1 METYTSM
8 KTHSLVKFLFIFFAV
23 CNTTYGL
30 AQTKLILSAPPRETY
45 QAGQEQYGLI
55 AEGLSKILGMEV
67 MYEHP
72 DNWTQYAT
80 KMRAGKYDIVFDGPH
95 FAAWRMKHVNHAP
108 VARLPDTLK
117 FLIVARA
124 DDNQIKSLRDL
135 IGKQICGLASPNLGT
150 VAVFSLYDNPVIQPE
165 IKVINGGMRNVVQAF
180 FRGECRAAVVRDKVY
195 LSLPPE
201 KRDLVKIIDKSEDMP
216 NQTITVSTKISV
228 YNRDKIQ
235 KYLTS
240 SEGAKSAEKLLSV
253 YSRNNKAFI
262 PVNVNEYENLEKLIE
277 DVVYGW

>member
-8 KTHSLVKFLFIFFAV
+8 KTHFLVKFLFIFFAV
-23 CNTTYGL
+23 CNTTYGF

-55 AEGLSKILGMEV
+55 AEGLSKVLGMEV
-67 MYEHP
+67 VYEHP

-80 KMRAGKYDIVFDGPH
+80 KMRAGTYDIVFDGPH
-95 FAAWRMKHVNHAP
+95 FAAWRMKHVNHVP

-117 FLIVARA
+117 FLILARA

-135 IGKQICGLASPNLGT
+135 IGKHICGLASPNLGT

-165 IKVINGGMRNVVQAF
+165 IKVIKGGMGNVVQAF

-201 KRDLVKIIDKSEDMP
+201 KRDLVMIIDKSEDMP
-216 NQTITVSTKISV
+216 NQTITVSTKISI

-240 SEGAKSAEKLLSV
+240 SEGAKAAEKLLSV
-253 YSRNNKAFI
+253 YSRNNKIFI
-262 PVNVNEYENLEKLIE
+262 PVNINEYENLEKLIE
-277 DVVYGW
+277 GVVYGW